1 MRVLG
6 WIVGAL
12 MLVLVVV
19 FGLQV
24 IASESGEVVVLH
36 TDDGGR
42 DATTRLWVVDHDG
55 RQWLRA
61 STGSGWLQRLQ
72 SAPRVELER
81 DGQRAAYRAAPEP
94 AMAERINTL
103 MAQKYGWRDE
113 VIAVLVG
120 GREDA
125 VAVSLNPIP

>member
-6 WIVGAL
+6 WMVGAL

-36 TDDGGR
+36 TDDDGR

-61 STGSGWLQRLQ
+61 SPDSGWFQRLQ
-72 SAPRVELER
+72 LSPRVELER
-81 DGQRAAYRAAPEP
+81 QGQRGAYQALPDPTMAARINAL
-94 AMAERINTL
+94 MAE
-103 MAQKYGWRDE
+103 KYGWRDD

-125 VAVSLNPIP
+125 VAVGLTPAP